1 MELTLQKQTKI
12 KIDMQKF
19 IEYILCSYLEKPQLD
34 RRSLYD
40 EIYYVVLVLT
50 HTDIRDYD
58 NTRYAMQALIKNA
71 YLYATENDYS
81 KADIN
86 ALKKM
91 IDLL

>member
-1 MELTLQKQTKI
+1 MELTLHKQTKI
-12 KIDMQKF
+12 KIDMPRF
-19 IEYILCSYLEKPQLD
+19 IEYMLCSYLEKPQLD
-34 RRSLYD
+34 GRSFYN
-40 EIYYVVLVLT
+40 EIYYIVLVLT

-58 NTRYAMQALIKNA
+58 NTRYAMQTLIKNA

>member
-1 MELTLQKQTKI
+1 MELTLHKQTKI
-12 KIDMQKF
+12 KIDMPRF
-19 IEYILCSYLEKPQLD
+19 IEYMLCSYLEKPQLD
-34 RRSLYD
+34 GRSFYT

-58 NTRYAMQALIKNA
+58 NSLYAMQSLIKNA